1 MGIYPR
7 AKSPLQQQFFWQYYS
22 KTDTKIFWFSLI
34 LLDFLRVVDCVMSFV
49 EMIFDYI
56 LVRIKKKNHVNKKV
70 KKQLK
75 INNQYILANVLL
87 YEVIRGFNN
96 DIDK

>member
-1 MGIYPR
+1 
-7 AKSPLQQQFFWQYYS
+7 
-22 KTDTKIFWFSLI
+22 
-34 LLDFLRVVDCVMSFV
+34 
-49 EMIFDYI
+49 MIFDYI
-56 LVRIKKKNHVNKKV
+56 LVGIKKKHVNKKV